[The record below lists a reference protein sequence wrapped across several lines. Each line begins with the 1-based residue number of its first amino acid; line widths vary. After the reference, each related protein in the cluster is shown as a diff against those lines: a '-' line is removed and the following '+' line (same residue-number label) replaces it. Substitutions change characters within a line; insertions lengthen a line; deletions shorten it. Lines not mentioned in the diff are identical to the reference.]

1 MSSPMFAG
9 HQSGVGEES
18 LQGRVEGEGG
28 VVDGV
33 EVDGEDVSSGL
44 CHQVAGRIVRQVQL
58 ARHHYQIHGQP

>member
-9 HQSGVGEES
+9 QQSGVGEES
-18 LQGRVEGEGG
+18 LQGRVEGKGG

-33 EVDGEDVSSGL
+33 EEDGEDVSSGL

-58 ARHHYQIHGQP
+58 PRHHDQIHGQP